1 MTITRNYHVFSLKQW
16 EKCSFAKLKAPR
28 LKTVLIEVDLS
39 GTHHRTFF
47 YCNGAFP
54 GVTLYFLSLW
64 FLRESNRDG
73 DAEMEAFRGSKS
85 PKKAVD
91 PLSYIKVCLRHS
103 SLHFF
108 FQITKR
114 TETRPNARKHG
125 QTWSL
130 K

>member
-1 MTITRNYHVFSLKQW
+1 MTITRNYHVFSLKQG
-16 EKCSFAKLKAPR
+16 EKCSFAKLQAPH

-39 GTHHRTFF
+39 GTHHRIFF
-47 YCNGAFP
+47 NCNGAFP

-103 SLHFF
+103 PLHFF
-108 FQITKR
+108 FQ
-114 TETRPNARKHG
+114 N
-125 QTWSL
+125 
-130 K
+130 